1 MNGLYLQDDKT
12 LYCGKEVML
21 GGLTPAA
28 QERDYFKFE
37 IPLSLFQCGP
47 GSSAGSLAN
56 INRIDIMNTNVRDAD
71 FCIDYLSVIPG
82 GGGVARST
90 AKPLEPGA
98 TPEPAPA
105 VTPAAEEEPAETLA
119 PAAAAPA
126 AAVAPRL
133 VPVPA
138 TVPATPAPV
147 VSAPQPTVRQSRPTG
162 FFPFIFP
169 FFGRR

>member
-1 MNGLYLQDDKT
+1 
-12 LYCGKEVML
+12 ML

-28 QERDYFKFE
+28 REGAYYKFE

-82 GGGVARST
+82 GGATARSPPK
-90 AKPLEPGA
+90 AAP
-98 TPEPAPA
+98 PAEA
-105 VTPAAEEEPAETLA
+105 PAAEEEET
-119 PAAAAPA
+119 PAAAPA
-126 AAVAPRL
+126 AAP

-138 TVPATPAPV
+138 TVPAAPAPT
-147 VSAPQPTVRQSRPTG
+147 VSAPQPAVRQSRPSG